1 MPGFAAQPS
10 LIDPQAD
17 LALDDAVADITSPVP
32 LSPEPAAQA
41 APMEPQA

>member
-1 MPGFAAQPS
+1 MAMADQPS

-17 LALDDAVADITSPVP
+17 LALDAAAPDTTPPPPV
-32 LSPEPAAQA
+32 SPEPAAEA